1 MMSLVSVL
9 GCGTWFFLIEE
20 QLYSVEYMKTP
31 KKASRT
37 GSNGR
42 RKSTAVERTR
52 TVERVRRAEQRTIHF
67 LTQDELRRLFK
78 VIKSKRDRA
87 IFLVA
92 YRHGLRASEIGLLQR
107 VDVDAK
113 QGRIA
118 IHRLKGSL
126 SAVYP
131 MQPDVLKAIRSYL
144 RTRADESPYLLVSNR
159 GVPISRYMLHH
170 LMQTYGEVAG
180 LPVEKRKFHCLKHT
194 IATHLLDAGADL
206 AFVKDWL
213 GHANIQNTT
222 IYARLT
228 TATLDSTARKVF
240 ASHRVV

>member
-1 MMSLVSVL
+1 
-9 GCGTWFFLIEE
+9 
-20 QLYSVEYMKTP
+20 MKAQQKSSHT
-31 KKASRT
+31 T
-37 GSNGR
+37 TNGR
-42 RKSTAVERTR
+42 RKSAAGEQTHSSERAR
-52 TVERVRRAEQRTIHF
+52 RPERIIYF
-67 LTQDELRRLFK
+67 LTQDELRRLLK
-78 VIKSKRDRA
+78 VIRSKRDKA

-107 VDVDAK
+107 ADVDAK
-113 QGRIA
+113 QGRVS
-118 IHRLKGSL
+118 IHRLKGSI

-144 RTRADESPYLLVSNR
+144 RTRADESPYLFMSNR

-170 LMQTYGEVAG
+170 LMQMYGAVAG
-180 LPVEKRKFHCLKHT
+180 LPVEKRKFHCLKHS

-240 ASHRVV
+240 TSHRVV

>member
-1 MMSLVSVL
+1 
-9 GCGTWFFLIEE
+9 
-20 QLYSVEYMKTP
+20 MKTP
-31 KKASRT
+31 KKASGTR
-37 GSNGR
+37 SKGR
-42 RKSTAVERTR
+42 RKSAAVVRTHTAEH
-52 TVERVRRAEQRTIHF
+52 VRRPERIIYF

-78 VIKSKRDRA
+78 VIRSKRDKA
-87 IFLVA
+87 IFLMA

-144 RTRADESPYLLVSNR
+144 RTRTDESPYLFLSNR
-159 GVPISRYMLHH
+159 SVPISRYMLHH

-180 LPVEKRKFHCLKHT
+180 LPVEKRKFHCLKHS